1 MAQLF
6 QRKLDQLDDDTSVDW
21 WSMRER
27 DEKYRLNRKIYN
39 LEKKL
44 DRQTFLNNRE
54 RRRERQLQN
63 KDEYKKLEP
72 IKYNNYNDE

>member
-1 MAQLF
+1 
-6 QRKLDQLDDDTSVDW
+6 
-21 WSMRER
+21 MRES

-54 RRRERQLQN
+54 LRRERQRQN
-63 KDEYKKLEP
+63 KEEYKKLEP